1 MRKHFF
7 ILLAWAVLSL
17 PTACQLLTEPG
28 PDEVRAALGT
38 MQATIGGVEFVF
50 ASDGGIDPVAA
61 NSYTQVAGLVSVFR
75 QVSPVDQRRLQL
87 TLTALD
93 LDNLAVP
100 TDVAQG
106 AQLRFFAGGSNQR
119 YEATGSDLTLRLVGK
134 QGDVLSGT
142 FSATLRSTQNSR
154 ESLRL
159 TNGSFRLA
167 LQRF

>member
-1 MRKHFF
+1 MKRFA
-7 ILLAWAVLSL
+7 ILLAWALSLL

-38 MQATIGGVEFVF
+38 LRATIGGVEFVF
-50 ASDGGIDPVAA
+50 ASTDGVDPVVA
-61 NSYTQVAGLVSVFR
+61 NGYTPSIGLVSVFR
-75 QVSPVDQRRLQL
+75 QVSPVDQRRLTL
-87 TLTALD
+87 TLTAVD

-100 TDVAQG
+100 TDMAQG

-119 YEATGSDLTLRLVGK
+119 FEATGSDLTLRLVGK

-142 FSATLRSTQNSR
+142 FSGTLRSAQNSR

-159 TNGSFRLA
+159 ENGSFRLA